1 MVDRKE
7 LLSGKVINPRPV
19 DEGVSLVEL
28 LDRSFFSYN
37 AGRLREACS
46 LFSKKMVRDGVTVG
60 VSLAGALTPA
70 GLGKSCLVPL
80 MKRGFIDWV
89 VTTGAN
95 LYHDIHL
102 ALGLPMKQGTPFC
115 DDTALKKEGVVRIYD
130 IVFDYRVLLE
140 TDEYLKKVFVNQE
153 FQKEMSTAE
162 LHYLL
167 GMHLREEEE
176 ARGTEGSSIL
186 TTAYQLGIPVYS
198 PSPGDSS
205 IGMNVAALSL
215 KGNKLTID
223 TNLDVNETSAIVYS
237 AKKEKGKSG
246 VVIIGGGSP
255 KNFLLQTEPH
265 IQEILGLSE
274 TGHDYFIQIT
284 DARPD
289 TGGLS
294 GATPNEAISWGKI
307 NPQGL
312 PNTVVTYLDS
322 TIALP
327 IITAYAIN
335 QASGRPQK
343 RLYDKRA
350 ELCEML
356 KSDYLE
362 KV

>member
-1 MVDRKE
+1 MVDIKK
-7 LLSGKVINPRPV
+7 LLSGEVINPGPI
-19 DEGVSLVEL
+19 DEGVSLVDL
-28 LDRSFFSYN
+28 INRSFFSYN
-37 AGRLREACS
+37 AGRLREACQ
-46 LFSKKMVRDGVTVG
+46 LFCKKMVEDDVTIG
-60 VSLAGALTPA
+60 ISLAGALTPA

-102 ALGLPMKQGTPFC
+102 ALGLPMKQGSPFC
-115 DDTALKKEGVVRIYD
+115 DDAELKKEGAVRIYD

-140 TDEYLKKVFVNQE
+140 TDEYLKKVFVNEE
-153 FQKEMSTAE
+153 FQKEMGTAE

-167 GMHLREEEE
+167 GKYLSEEEG
-176 ARGTEGSSIL
+176 ARGTGGSSIL
-186 TTAYQLGIPVYS
+186 ATAYQLSIPVYS

-215 KGNKLTID
+215 NGNKLTID

-237 AKKEKGKSG
+237 AKRGGGKSG
-246 VVIIGGGSP
+246 VFIVGGGSP
-255 KNFLLQTEPH
+255 KNFILQTEPH

-307 NPQGL
+307 NSRGL
-312 PNTVVTYLDS
+312 PNTVVAYLDS

-335 QASGRPQK
+335 QASERQQK
-343 RLYDKRA
+343 RLYEKRA
-350 ELCEML
+350 QLGEML
-356 KSDYLE
+356 KRDYLE